1 MPGPQLVTERD
12 VLAMPAG
19 SRIVLSAKRI
29 ATPAALD
36 AAFRRHIGVVYEEP
50 GEDKPV
56 QTAGDS
62 ALLNHTALLNKMRA
76 KDGTYVVVVKN
87 GRMTV
92 TSIGQEGPEPFSQS

>member
-56 QTAGDS
+56 QAAGDS
-62 ALLNHTALLNKMRA
+62 ALLNKIRA